1 MTLLAPTLEAF
12 FTQRLM
18 TQLSA
23 SPHTIA
29 SYRDSWRLLLGYVHE
44 QTGTG
49 PSALDIADLDAPTI
63 GAFLTHLEVDRG
75 SAIRTRNLRLAA
87 IHSLFR
93 FAALHH
99 PEHAASIQRVLAIPQ
114 KRYERTDITFL
125 NRAEVDALLDAP
137 DRSTKIGRRDHALLC
152 LAVQTGL
159 RVSELTAL
167 RPDDVHLDNGRHVTC
182 NGKGRK
188 TRSTPLTPSTATVL
202 RTWLNELP
210 QDSATPLFPGPRGA
224 HLSRDAIRRLVTRHH
239 RTAKAACGSLETKTV
254 TPHVLRHTC
263 AMALLHAGVDLATIA
278 LWLGHEGIETTQIY
292 LHADLTLKEQALA
305 RTHPTDSAGAI
316 ERYQAPDSLLA
327 FLEAL

>member
-125 NRAEVDALLDAP
+125 NRAEVDALLA
-137 DRSTKIGRRDHALLC
+137 TW
-152 LAVQTGL
+152 
-159 RVSELTAL
+159 
-167 RPDDVHLDNGRHVTC
+167 
-182 NGKGRK
+182 
-188 TRSTPLTPSTATVL
+188 STPKVNSDIHVKVGRALYSVP
-202 RTWLNELP
+202 W
-210 QDSATPLFPGPRGA
+210 A
-224 HLSRDAIRRLVTRHH
+224 HI
-239 RTAKAACGSLETKTV
+239 GKTV
-254 TPHVLRHTC
+254 DARQGVHT
-263 AMALLHAGVDLATIA
+263 V
-278 LWLGHEGIETTQIY
+278 QIY
-292 LHADLTLKEQALA
+292 LDGTLIKTHPRQERGRSSDHGDYPPGKIAFVMRTPAWCRHRAAELGPAVAELIADLMQINALYRLRSAQGVIGLAAKYDPA
-305 RTHPTDSAGAI
+305 RLDAACARAIAVGDPTYKTVKGILAAGTEHDGTPA
-316 ERYQAPDSLLA
+316 QVPPAAPAHLHGPAQLFA
-327 FLEAL
+327 VEAL

>member
-29 SYRDSWRLLLGYVHE
+29 SYRDSWRLLLGYVHQ
-44 QTGTG
+44 QTGTC
-49 PSALDIADLDAPTI
+49 PSALDIAQLDAPTI

-125 NRAEVDALLDAP
+125 NRAEIDGLLAAP
-137 DRSTKIGRRDHALLC
+137 DPSTRIGRRDHALLR
-152 LAVQTGL
+152 LAIQTGL
-159 RVSELTAL
+159 RVSELAAL
-167 RPDDVHLDNGRHVTC
+167 HRDDVHLDGGGHVTC
-182 NGKGRK
+182 HGKGRK
-188 TRSTPLTPSTATVL
+188 ARSTPLTRATL
-202 RTWLNELP
+202 TTLQAWLAELP
-210 QDSATPLFPGPRGA
+210 PDPDTPLFPGPHGGN
-224 HLSRDAIRRLVTRHH
+224 LSRDAIRRLVSRHH
-239 RTAKAACGSLETKTV
+239 QTAKAACPTLQNKQVS
-254 TPHVLRHTC
+254 PHVLRHTC
-263 AMALLHAGVDLATIA
+263 AMALHAGVDLATIA
-278 LWLGHEGIETTQIY
+278 LWLGHEGIATTQIY
-292 LHADLTLKEQALA
+292 LHADMTLKEHALA
-305 RTHPTDSAGAI
+305 RTHDADPTGGI
-316 ERYQAPDSLLA
+316 RRYNAPDSLLA
-327 FLEAL
+327 FLQGL